1 MVCQF
6 KYYNADDTHK
16 CFTINCLVS
25 CTQAYNATYRAKTPI
40 QASLVHVLTQYSK
53 HVDSLVNQTVFRE
66 RAKGGGEE
74 VARVHRIR
82 SGSETSTLAPHA
94 SKR

>member
-1 MVCQF
+1 MLL
-6 KYYNADDTHK
+6 
-16 CFTINCLVS
+16 I
-25 CTQAYNATYRAKTPI
+25 RAKTPI
-40 QASLVHVLTQYSK
+40 QASLVHVPTQYSK

-74 VARVHRIR
+74 IARAYRIR